1 MTATTRD
8 AQHTTSGSTT
18 RDRHLAAVAWLEDQ
32 FPGWTVTVDEG
43 ETGFGELQPL
53 WIATMEG
60 HHPQA
65 EKSAA
70 KLHTRL
76 SDYLYRIERRE
87 ALSY

>member
-1 MTATTRD
+1 MTATTHDTQRT
-8 AQHTTSGSTT
+8 ATT
-18 RDRHLAAVAWLEDQ
+18 DRHQATVAWLEDQ

-43 ETGFGELQPL
+43 ESGFGELQPL
-53 WIATMEG
+53 WIATMDG

-76 SDYLYRIERRE
+76 GDYLYRIERRE
-87 ALSY
+87 ALSN